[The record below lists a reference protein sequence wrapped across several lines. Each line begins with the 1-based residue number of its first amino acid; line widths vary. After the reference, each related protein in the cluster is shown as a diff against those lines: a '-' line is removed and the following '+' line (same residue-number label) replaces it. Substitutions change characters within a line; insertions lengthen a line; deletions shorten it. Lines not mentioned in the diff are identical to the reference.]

1 MAHRSGSIQATL
13 GWSSG
18 DMNGVVG
25 HASCLRYLLFD
36 ISKRKAHDCT
46 LICIYIPTEPHTY
59 LLFWG
64 WKQPISC
71 IYIQKPTWLHPFWT
85 EHPKPTKTRFSPKYP
100 GYFED
105 PAFSWCIGLE
115 GNYIYISH
123 TFENSPQ
130 KNLNRRTTQ
139 PVAFPRQG
147 TCPLRPAVGNATSL
161 WRWRWETAGGYV
173 GSFENGHWKS
183 LDILKS
189 FINMLKTPLNMF
201 KQNQWLIL
209 DIVDFYRKTVA
220 WGQQSLWWAI
230 KEMGFFGTQT

>member
-1 MAHRSGSIQATL
+1 
-13 GWSSG
+13 
-18 DMNGVVG
+18 MNGVVG

-115 GNYIYISH
+115 GNYIYIYITYLWEFTTKKPEPKNHATRCLS
-123 TFENSPQ
+123 SP
-130 KNLNRRTTQ
+130 RYV
-139 PVAFPRQG
+139 PVAACCGQRNI
-147 TCPLRPAVGNATSL
+147 LVEVAVRDG
-161 WRWRWETAGGYV
+161 WRIRWEFWKR
-173 GSFENGHWKS
+173 SLKIIGHLEK
-183 LDILKS
+183 LH
-189 FINMLKTPLNMF
+189 
-201 KQNQWLIL
+201 
-209 DIVDFYRKTVA
+209 
-220 WGQQSLWWAI
+220 
-230 KEMGFFGTQT
+230 

>member
-115 GNYIYISH
+115 GNYIYIYH
-123 TFENSPQ
+123 I
-130 KNLNRRTTQ
+130 
-139 PVAFPRQG
+139 
-147 TCPLRPAVGNATSL
+147 PLRIHHKKTWTEEPRNPLPFLAKVRARCGLLWATQHPC
-161 WRWRWETAGGYV
+161 GGGGERRLADTLGV
-173 GSFENGHWKS
+173 
-183 LDILKS
+183 
-189 FINMLKTPLNMF
+189 LKTVIENHWTSW
-201 KQNQWLIL
+201 K
-209 DIVDFYRKTVA
+209 A
-220 WGQQSLWWAI
+220 SLTCW
-230 KEMGFFGTQT
+230 KHH